1 MKITSIDI
9 IKAKMS
15 SERASD
21 GTMWNPTFVRIN
33 TDEGI
38 SGFGEIGLAYSD
50 AIHAAF
56 GICVDFAKC
65 IIGMDPRNIEQ
76 IWDRLHR
83 GTFWGQG
90 GGAVIFAGMSA
101 MDMALWDIKGKW
113 LGVPV
118 WQLLGGKTRDKIRAY
133 ASQVQF
139 DWAPVSKNLVTPA
152 EYADVARRV
161 LADGYSCL
169 KVDPLGV
176 NMQGGWDWDFT
187 GILSAQQIDMAVQ
200 RVSAIRE
207 AAPDMEIIIEL
218 HAQTDANSSVQL
230 GRALEPF
237 HCYYYEEPTQPLNPE
252 LFRDISQKVRI
263 PLAAGER
270 IFSRWGFRPFLEQRS
285 LAVIQPD
292 LGNCGGLTEGK
303 KICDM
308 ARVYDLGV
316 QMHVCGAPIATAAAL
331 QLETVVPNFV
341 IHEQHQ
347 YALIDENIAL
357 CKYNDQPVNGYFDVP
372 TRPGIGN
379 ELTEETIRRA
389 EVVTVTG
396 DAE

>member
-1 MKITSIDI
+1 M
-9 IKAKMS
+9 
-15 SERASD
+15 
-21 GTMWNPTFVRIN
+21 
-33 TDEGI
+33 
-38 SGFGEIGLAYSD
+38 
-50 AIHAAF
+50 
-56 GICVDFAKC
+56 
-65 IIGMDPRNIEQ
+65 
-76 IWDRLHR
+76 
-83 GTFWGQG
+83 
-90 GGAVIFAGMSA
+90 IFAGMSA

-161 LADGYSCL
+161 LADGYRCL

-176 NMQGGWDWDFT
+176 NQQGGWDWDFT
-187 GILSAQQIDMAVQ
+187 GILSAQQIDLAVA
-200 RVSAIRE
+200 RVAAIRE
-207 AAPDMEIIIEL
+207 AVPDMEIIIEL
-218 HAQTDANSSVQL
+218 HAQTDANSAVQL
-230 GRALEPF
+230 GRALEPL

-252 LFRDISQKVRI
+252 LFRDLSQKIRI

-270 IFSRWGFRPFLEQRS
+270 IFSRWGFRPFLEKRS

-308 ARVYDLGV
+308 ARVYDIGV

-331 QLETVVPNFV
+331 QLEAVIPNFV

-347 YALIDENIAL
+347 YALIEENIAL
-357 CKYNDQPVNGYFDVP
+357 CKYDYQPVNGAFEVP
-372 TRPGIGN
+372 DRPGIGN

-389 EVVTVTG
+389 EVVTVTQ
-396 DAE
+396 A